1 MINKV
6 ILVGRT
12 GKDPES
18 TNLRDHGKVTK
29 ISIATSESYADKSGN
44 RKDVVEWHNLTFWG
58 NLADIAEKYLSK
70 GKMIFVEG
78 KLHHSTY
85 EDKEGRKQH
94 RSEIVVE
101 KLRIL
106 ERKEDGAEKTAEM
119 HETNFSPEPG
129 DDLPF

>member
-6 ILVGRT
+6 ILLGRT

-18 TNLRDHGKVTK
+18 TNLQNQNKVTR
-29 ISIATSESYADKSGN
+29 ISIATSESYTDKAGN
-44 RKDVVEWHNLTFWG
+44 KKDVVEWHNLTFWG
-58 NLADIAEKYLSK
+58 NLAEIAVKYLSK
-70 GKMIFVEG
+70 GKLIYAEG

-85 EDKEGRKQH
+85 EDKDGRKQH

-101 KLRIL
+101 KFRIL
-106 ERKEDGAEKTAEM
+106 DKREDSTDRPADTQ
-119 HETNFSPEPG
+119 ETNFSAEPG